1 MFVGEIAINT
11 PNYKSAVFSEVYRTL
26 TTAINNQKAFSG
38 LFAEFGFVFID
49 FITYFRF

>member
-26 TTAINNQKAFSG
+26 ITAINNQKAGQYSRPRTYNY
-38 LFAEFGFVFID
+38 ANMKN
-49 FITYFRF
+49 IT